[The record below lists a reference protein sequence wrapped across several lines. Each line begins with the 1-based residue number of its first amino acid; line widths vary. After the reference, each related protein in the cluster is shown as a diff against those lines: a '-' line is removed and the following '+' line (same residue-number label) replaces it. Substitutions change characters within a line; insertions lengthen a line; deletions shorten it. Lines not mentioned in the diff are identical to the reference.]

1 MLTVAETS
9 NEDVVRRYV
18 AAHAAQ
24 DVEALGELRHP
35 DWTVAWPQSGERIR
49 GHANERAMFAA
60 YPGGQPNVQA
70 KRVVGS
76 EDRWVMTPLF
86 TLQRVIGNG
95 DQWWADGVI
104 TYPDGSTWCLAILL
118 ELRDGRIHRETDY
131 FAEPFEAPEWRK
143 PWVERMGS

>member
-1 MLTVAETS
+1 
-9 NEDVVRRYV
+9 
-18 AAHAAQ
+18 
-24 DVEALGELRHP
+24 
-35 DWTVAWPQSGERIR
+35 
-49 GHANERAMFAA
+49 
-60 YPGGQPNVQA
+60 
-70 KRVVGS
+70 
-76 EDRWVMTPLF
+76 MTPLF